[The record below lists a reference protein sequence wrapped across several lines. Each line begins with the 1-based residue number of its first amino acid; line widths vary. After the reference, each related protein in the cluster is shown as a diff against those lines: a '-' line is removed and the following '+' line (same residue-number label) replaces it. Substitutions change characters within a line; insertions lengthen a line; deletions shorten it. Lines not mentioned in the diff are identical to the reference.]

1 MSSSHYIRISRS
13 TTPTEVALTAGRA
26 DYCTTKHP
34 GTGAD
39 GPGDDTPEFED
50 VWADYPDEYLAGD
63 LNADGGVTAVGL
75 GVGAVSLS
83 GSNFGSSALGGG
95 GGFRGLPV
103 FQIALFLVCT
113 SNCVTVTMIWGPTP
127 DRSPSRAC
135 VGKAPPRVRWREAGG
150 ARAPPRLWK
159 RRKAGRPE
167 RPFGQSRNGN

>member
-63 LNADGGVTAVGL
+63 LNADGGVNAVGL

-83 GSNFGSSALGGG
+83 GGNFGSSALGGG

-127 DRSPSRAC
+127 NRRPLSC
-135 VGKAPPRVRWREAGG
+135 VR
-150 ARAPPRLWK
+150 
-159 RRKAGRPE
+159 
-167 RPFGQSRNGN
+167 GQSTAPG